1 MCSGRCQCGVTH
13 TYVIYAIYV
22 IYVGRHTMAST
33 QKTDTVGHNKRT
45 KTSRKR
51 ATPRMT
57 VANPKWLKKPRK
69 VKEQTLR
76 VPKEMKWLTPE
87 EESDEEAARTDP
99 RDADCEC
106 VVVHEYWNGCKSK
119 TKDGTTLRS
128 VCECY
133 FFRSSH
139 TDACNAVY
147 DALAP
152 LVHEDRESW
161 LKAQTASSS
170 SSLTK

>member
-1 MCSGRCQCGVTH
+1 
-13 TYVIYAIYV
+13 
-22 IYVGRHTMAST
+22 MAST

-57 VANPKWLKKPRK
+57 VANPKWLKKRRM

-76 VPKEMKWLTPE
+76 VPKEITWLTPE
-87 EESDEEAARTDP
+87 EEEDEEAARTDP
-99 RDADCEC
+99 REAYCEC
-106 VVVHEYWNGCKSK
+106 YVVHDYWNGCKNK
-119 TKDGTTLRS
+119 TKKGTTLRS
-128 VCECY
+128 CCECY

-161 LKAQTASSS
+161 FKAQTASSS